1 LSRGIELMDGYID
14 GVLKGTVV
22 VGRHVRGSVERHIK
36 DVDRQHTDNF
46 EFVFDRELAEFAI
59 EAFPML
65 FRHTIGQH
73 ADKQFELTPWQAFIV
88 GSLFGWVDGDRLRRF
103 RRAYAS
109 VARKQ
114 GKSTLAAGIA
124 ILMAAFDN
132 EEQAQV
138 YIGATK
144 FDQAK
149 IVFNEANRMILR
161 SAILSRHFDCKVAQL
176 NHTKSNSFIRPLGS
190 DKAFDGLNPHA
201 IILDEIHAW
210 KEQHRPFFNT
220 IRTGSAARSQPLL
233 FLITTAGD
241 NLSTIWKEE
250 NQYAIDV
257 SESRVTDE
265 ITFGFVACLDPEDDI
280 FDETAW
286 PKAMPNLGVSV
297 QPEYFRQEAIKAKE
311 SNQEKNVFTR
321 YYANREV
328 SSNEQAIDPVHWD
341 SCCVTELSDWRK
353 ASAVCAAVDAGGVND
368 LMAFA
373 LVARFADGIDQEKRP
388 KWRYEMRSWCYI
400 DVETTRNLNESP
412 WLDWV
417 QAKKLSVVSNLY
429 SRVREDLISEMLRY
443 KAKQIGFDPWNMQ
456 QMAEEL
462 QRAGFEPIRIQQ
474 SRYAMHEPTSM
485 LLDMIRKRKITH
497 DGSQPIY
504 RWALGNLVVNVDAN
518 NRWMPDKKKSG
529 EKIDPVVASIMAL
542 RCACLAPQR
551 PRGNLFVS

>member
-1 LSRGIELMDGYID
+1 MDDYIH
-14 GVLKGTVV
+14 GVLDGSIVA
-22 VGRHVRGSVERHIK
+22 GRHVIATVERHAADI
-36 DVDRQHTDNF
+36 DRQNTDGF

-73 ADKQFELTPWQAFIV
+73 ADTPFELSPWQAFIV
-88 GSLFGWVDGDRLRRF
+88 GSLFGWVDHERLRRF
-103 RRAYAS
+103 RRAYVS

-149 IVFNEANRMILR
+149 IVFNEAQRMIRR
-161 SAILSRHFDCKVAQL
+161 SAILQRLFDCKVAQL
-176 NHTKSNSFIRPLGS
+176 NHTRTNSYIRPLGS
-190 DKAFDGLNPHA
+190 DKAFDGLNPHV
-201 IILDEIHAW
+201 IVLDEIHAW

-250 NQYAIDV
+250 NKYAIDV
-257 SESRVTDE
+257 SEGRVVDE
-265 ITFGFVACLDPEDDI
+265 ITFGFVACLDPSDDI
-280 FDETAW
+280 FDESAW

-297 QPEYFRQEAIKAKE
+297 QAEYFRQEAIKARE

-328 SSNEQAIDPVHWD
+328 TSNEQAIDPSFWD
-341 SCCVTELSDWRK
+341 DCLVTELGDWRK
-353 ASAVCAAVDAGGVND
+353 ASAVCAGIDAGGVND
-368 LMAFA
+368 LMAYSI
-373 LVARFADGIDQEKRP
+373 VARFPDGVDDDKRP
-388 KWRYEMRSWCYI
+388 RWRYELRSQCYI
-400 DVETTRNLNESP
+400 DAETTRNLKESP

-417 QAKKLSVVSNLY
+417 QSKKLIVTSNLY
-429 SRVREDLISEMLRY
+429 ARVREDLIADMLRY
-443 KAKQIGFDPWNMQ
+443 KVKQVGFDPWNMQ
-456 QMAEEL
+456 QMAEEM

-485 LLDMIRKRKITH
+485 LLDLIRKKKITH
-497 DGSQPIY
+497 DGTQPIY

-542 RCACLAPQR
+542 RCASLAAQR